1 MQLACQGGEDVADY
15 SPPPLGH
22 TRWETWG
29 PSQQIDTVVNVLDL
43 LMRGPVS
50 HQLYGRLVCP

>member
-1 MQLACQGGEDVADY
+1 MQLACQGGEDITDY
-15 SPPPLGH
+15 FPSLLVP

-43 LMRGPVS
+43 LARGPVS
-50 HQLYGRLVCP
+50 N

>member
-1 MQLACQGGEDVADY
+1 MQLVCQGGEDIMDY
-15 SPPPLGH
+15 SSSPLGH

-43 LMRGPVS
+43 PARGPVS
-50 HQLYGRLVCP
+50 H